1 MLRNYYN
8 ETQIGV
14 SLAALITASPVY
26 AMIDCGPPNQTIGQ
40 IGKDHVV
47 SSRIWRDEYGRWNII
62 HNLSNG
68 ASVRRELQ
76 YTIIVSDPL
85 SWSGYL
91 NRNSSMFMVGMT
103 GITNDKWYY
112 SETLFDNKKIIM
124 ESESSC
130 VGDPVYPATPPIVPH
145 LPATELEA
153 AAIAARN
160 SRAESNSRAL
170 TFDEFAPTTTTQT
183 QFSVPIIPTGSHG
196 GKAVDITLGDKMT
209 LSMIIDTGSDIV
221 GVTESIADQLILN
234 NEAVELEK
242 VDTTLANGL
251 TQTERMVNI
260 NKLTIGG
267 HTLYNIPAT
276 VGSNVSLPLLGIDVL
291 NRFGKFSIDTVNNQL
306 ILG

>member
-1 MLRNYYN
+1 MKLK
-8 ETQIGV
+8 IGV
-14 SLAALITASPVY
+14 SLVALITASPVY

-40 IGKDHVV
+40 IGKDHVI
-47 SSRIWRDEYGRWNII
+47 SSRIRRDEYGRWNII

-68 ASVRRELQ
+68 TSVRRELQ
-76 YTIIVSDPL
+76 YVSDPL

-91 NRNSSMFMVGMT
+91 NRNSSMFMVGIT
-103 GITNDKWYY
+103 GVTNDKWYY
-112 SETLFDNKKIIM
+112 SDTIIK

-130 VGDPVYPATPPIVPH
+130 VPDPVYPAMPPIVAH

-160 SRAESNSRAL
+160 LQAESNSKAL
-170 TFDEFAPTTTTQT
+170 TFVEFAPTTTTQT
-183 QFSVPIIPTGSHG
+183 QFSVPIIPIGNHG
-196 GKAVDITLGDKMT
+196 GKAVNITLGDKMT

-221 GVTESIADQLILN
+221 GVTESIANQLILN
-234 NEAVELEK
+234 NEARELEK
-242 VDTTLANGL
+242 VDTVLANGSIR
-251 TQTERMVNI
+251 TERMINI
-260 NKLTIGG
+260 KKLTIGG

-276 VGSNVSLPLLGIDVL
+276 VGSDVSEPLLGIDVL